1 VGYYR
6 EKLSGLRLRECYET
20 APTRARRYLEAEVRH
35 LLSRIEPGDEVLE
48 LGCGYG
54 RVLLPVAAKARR
66 AVGIDT
72 APESLDLG
80 RELAGDIPVEF
91 IEMDATSMTFP
102 DASFDLTACVQ
113 NGICAFGVDRPSL
126 VREAIRV
133 TRPGGRVIFSS
144 YSPRFWEDRLEWF
157 EAQAARGL
165 LGLVDREASRDGV
178 IVCADGFRAG
188 ALDAEGFTTL
198 LAGLGLPGTISEVD
212 HSSVFCEIAVPEGR
226 PDTRG

>member
-1 VGYYR
+1 
-6 EKLSGLRLRECYET
+6 
-20 APTRARRYLEAEVRH
+20 VRH